1 MSIHDKIGAKT
12 IFTTHFHELA
22 ALEDKLDR
30 VKNFRIEAEERGGE
44 VVFLY
49 KLSPGGCD
57 RSYGINVAKMA
68 GMPRD
73 LIRRANAILTE
84 LERRSPSRP
93 QQMSLLAVLMD
104 GQGTLSPPSDHDGII
119 EEIKKM
125 DIDSMTPLEA
135 LTRLS
140 DLKSK
145 IEGKENL

>member
-1 MSIHDKIGAKT
+1 
-12 IFTTHFHELA
+12 
-22 ALEDKLDR
+22 
-30 VKNFRIEAEERGGE
+30 
-44 VVFLY
+44 
-49 KLSPGGCD
+49 
-57 RSYGINVAKMA
+57 RSMTLINMVC
-68 GMPRD
+68 
-73 LIRRANAILTE
+73 LHHHCTRRANAILTE

>member
-1 MSIHDKIGAKT
+1 
-12 IFTTHFHELA
+12 
-22 ALEDKLDR
+22 
-30 VKNFRIEAEERGGE
+30 
-44 VVFLY
+44 
-49 KLSPGGCD
+49 
-57 RSYGINVAKMA
+57 
-68 GMPRD
+68 
-73 LIRRANAILTE
+73 
-84 LERRSPSRP
+84 
-93 QQMSLLAVLMD
+93 MSLLAVLMD